1 MARVTPFLWF
11 DGQLG
16 AALETYSR
24 IFGDAA
30 VLEVTRLPAGAPGAP
45 ADGVLSARF
54 TLGGQEILAM
64 NGGSQH
70 AFTPAFS
77 LFIAC
82 ADQAEVDHYWDAL
95 LDGGQASQCGW
106 LTDRFGLTWQVVP
119 DVLGELLSDPDQA
132 RAGRVMS
139 AMLGMVKL
147 DVAALVAAAQG

>member
-16 AALETYSR
+16 EALDTYCR
-24 IFGDAA
+24 IFGDS
-30 VLEVTRLPAGAPGAP
+30 VLLEVTRLPPGAPGAP
-45 ADGVLSARF
+45 ADGVVSARF
-54 TLGGQEILAM
+54 VLAGQEILAM

-95 LDGGQASQCGW
+95 LDGGQAAQCGW

-119 DVLGELLSDPDQA
+119 TVLGELLADPEPV
-132 RAGRVMS
+132 RAGRVMT
-139 AMLGMVKL
+139 ALLGMVKL
-147 DVAALVAAAQG
+147 DVAALVAAAEG